1 MRHAVPTVMRAVK
14 HPTKIFKRGNGL
26 LNKVLAPIRALKKEA
41 DLGPL
46 VHADVLAAL
55 ERMKEKDASVAK
67 LLDKAYGF
75 AVIPS
80 LGRASAVL
88 GGAYGLGEVFEQ
100 GRVIGYAAIVQL
112 TIGVQLGGETFHELV
127 VFRDRKA
134 LEAFKSGKLAF
145 AANAEVVIVKAG
157 AEAVKGFG
165 GGTTIFVCSEGGLL
179 LNLAIGGQK
188 FIFRPAA
195 LGRLRSLGEEKKEEP
210 QEETEAQPQGGEDEA
225 AHHGPSS

>member
-1 MRHAVPTVMRAVK
+1 MRMHAVPIMMRVLKA
-14 HPTKIFKRGNGL
+14 PTNILRRRKSGL
-26 LNKVLAPIRALKKEA
+26 LNKVLSPVRALKKEA
-41 DLGPL
+41 DLGPI

-55 ERMKEKDASVAK
+55 KRMKEENASVAK
-67 LLDKAYGF
+67 MLDKAYGF

-127 VFRDRKA
+127 VFRDRQS
-134 LEAFKSGKLAF
+134 LEAFKRGKMAF
-145 AANAEVVIVKAG
+145 AANASVALVKAG
-157 AEAVKGFG
+157 AEAATGFRS
-165 GGTTIFVCSEGGLL
+165 GTSIFIYSEGGLL
-179 LNLAIGGQK
+179 LSLAIGGQK

-195 LGRLRSLGEEKKEEP
+195 LGRLRSIGKEQVSEKEQASHEQPEGTEE
-210 QEETEAQPQGGEDEA
+210 
-225 AHHGPSS
+225 HH